1 MKLHIAQRYL
11 ISFGI
16 SLTCQTFCLGTAS
29 KLPGHCSPY
38 SMITAGV
45 DRANSTHCIVHII
58 MVECGLQPFFLLNF
72 ESTVGLGS

>member
-1 MKLHIAQRYL
+1 MTFTNHHSKQSDEIAIAQRYL

-16 SLTCQTFCLGTAS
+16 SLTFQTFCLGTAS

-45 DRANSTHCIVHII
+45 LTGLTLHIV
-58 MVECGLQPFFLLNF
+58 
-72 ESTVGLGS
+72 